1 MTRLLAA
8 LLLIS
13 CGTRAIEPAKPKAD
27 YPELRAQVERVEPL
41 LAWTCDG
48 MIPARSHGFPCI
60 KEGDGVS
67 VLGRWIFD
75 TGDRAKMPA
84 ILLSVGVDGKEPKRN
99 PARQGVDELSG
110 FSRDQLLGLL
120 EATLATRDRTGL
132 FSVMRYVQATGHLCN
147 GDDRCD
153 LTDSTRLLANEVLG
167 KKPSAVER
175 AKDEVTIAGEAAT
188 VPPNYRAYL
197 VARKLLLHY
206 KLGNT
211 PSYRHSTAVLRQRF
225 PNSAFIQL
233 VDALS
238 RGKSLDPVAAEVT
251 RCLEQWEGHANNWHG
266 DDMNGCQKRSYGHHL
281 VGMGYLLLNER
292 K

>member
-1 MTRLLAA
+1 MFKYLA
-8 LLLIS
+8 LLLIVS
-13 CGTRAIEPAKPKAD
+13 CGAPKEQPRIKD
-27 YPELRAQVERVEPL
+27 YPALRAQVERVEPL

-48 MIPARSHGFPCI
+48 MIPARKADFPCI

-75 TGDRAKMPA
+75 TGDKAKMPA

-99 PARQGVDELSG
+99 PARQGIDESNS

-120 EATLATRDRTGL
+120 EASLSTGNRAGL
-132 FSVMRYVQATGHLCN
+132 LSVMRYVQATGHLCI
-147 GDDRCD
+147 GDDRCN
-153 LTDSTRLLANEVLG
+153 LTDSTRLLVNEVLG
-167 KKPSAVER
+167 KKPSKVER
-175 AKDEVTIAGEAAT
+175 AKDELTIAGEAAT

-206 KLGNT
+206 KLGT
-211 PSYRHSTAVLRQRF
+211 TKGYRHSAAVLRKRF
-225 PNSAFIQL
+225 PSSAFIQL

-238 RGKSLDPVAAEVT
+238 SGKSLDPVAAEVT
-251 RCLEQWEGHANNWHG
+251 RCLEQWEGPANNWHG
-266 DDMNGCQKRSYGHHL
+266 DDVNGCQKRSYGHHL
-281 VGMGYLLLNER
+281 VGMGYLLLNDR